1 MCVFERSVAMHT
13 RKTTKAK
20 APLLPVR
27 RRQEILDL
35 LREALTL
42 RVGQLSERFGVSEMT
57 IRRDLEVL
65 EQRGLLERTHGGA
78 VFRRQ
83 RVADKFRYRRAMD
96 ENPQEKQRIAR
107 RAAARIQPHDTLYV
121 GEGTSCAQVI
131 RHADPRQPFTVV
143 TNNLGVIPEIAPKA
157 AELILLGGTYNPATH
172 ALAGPLTL
180 EMIARLNANRV
191 FLGADGISRSA
202 GLSTPNLEIGAVER
216 SMIAHTRGEVIVMA
230 AHSKLGMVATVSI
243 APIER
248 IDVLITDS
256 RMPDDFKKD
265 LESMGIEVVL
275 A

>member
-1 MCVFERSVAMHT
+1 MHT
-13 RKTTKAK
+13 RKTMKTK
-20 APLLPVR
+20 APLLPA
-27 RRQEILDL
+27 RRQQQILDL
-35 LREALTL
+35 LQEALTL
-42 RVGQLSERFGVSEMT
+42 RVTDLSQHFSVSEMT
-57 IRRDLEVL
+57 IRRDLETL
-65 EQRGLLERTHGGA
+65 ERRGLLERTHGGA
-78 VFRRQ
+78 VLRRQ

-107 RAAARIQPHDTLYV
+107 CAAARIMAHDTLYV

-131 RHADPRQPFTVV
+131 RHADPRLPFTVV
-143 TNNLGVIPEIAPKA
+143 TNNLGVISEMAHKA

-180 EMIARLNANRV
+180 EMITRLNANRV

-216 SMIAHTRGEVIVMA
+216 SMIAQTRGEVVVMA
-230 AHSKLGMVATVSI
+230 AHSKLGMVAAVSI

-256 RMPDDFKKD
+256 RMPGDLTKD
-265 LESMGIEVVL
+265 LESMGVQVVI